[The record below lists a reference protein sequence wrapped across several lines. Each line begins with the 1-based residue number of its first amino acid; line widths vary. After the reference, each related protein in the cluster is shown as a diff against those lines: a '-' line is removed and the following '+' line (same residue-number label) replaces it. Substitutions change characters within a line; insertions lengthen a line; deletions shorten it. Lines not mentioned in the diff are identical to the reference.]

1 MFRLMGLTFWGSF
14 RGPKELWD
22 RIHESPP
29 VMTTPLILLA
39 IPSALLGLFLGLP
52 FGASRI
58 SQWLEPVFQPA
69 VEMLHHT
76 EAEYQLF
83 GIDGLLIV
91 ASAAVAS
98 VGVALAWRFFG
109 ADIGA
114 LHLPARP
121 EAVREIS
128 ARPGLSFLYRA
139 SLNKWW
145 FDELNHL
152 LFIVIGGR
160 IAMALWWFDRNVVD
174 GAVNGIGTLV
184 RGSGGGLRRVQ
195 TGHVQNYA
203 LGIAIG
209 LLVMAGSFIVIASR

>member
-1 MFRLMGLTFWGSF
+1 MDLGDRPVRRPAHRVLHVPVDGADLLGSF

-39 IPSALLGLFLGLP
+39 IPSALLGLALGLP
-52 FGASRI
+52 LGANVI
-58 SQWLEPVFQPA
+58 SQGLQPVFQPA

-83 GIDGLLIV
+83 GIDGALIGASV
-91 ASAAVAS
+91 AVAAV
-98 VGVALAWRFFG
+98 GVVIAWRLFG
-109 ADIGA
+109 TDIAG

-121 EAVREIS
+121 EAVPEIS
-128 ARPGLSFLYRA
+128 ARPGLAFLYRA

-152 LFIVIGGR
+152 LFIVI
-160 IAMALWWFDRNVVD
+160 
-174 GAVNGIGTLV
+174 
-184 RGSGGGLRRVQ
+184 
-195 TGHVQNYA
+195 
-203 LGIAIG
+203 
-209 LLVMAGSFIVIASR
+209 